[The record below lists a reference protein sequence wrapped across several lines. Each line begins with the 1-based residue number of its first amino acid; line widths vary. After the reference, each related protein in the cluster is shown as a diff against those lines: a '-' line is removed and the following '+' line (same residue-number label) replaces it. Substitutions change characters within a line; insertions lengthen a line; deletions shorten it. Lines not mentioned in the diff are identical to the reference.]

1 MLLMLKTESI
11 KWFWKLS
18 RSAGSKIDEF
28 KASSG
33 DLLVVPIINNWV
45 AAFKKKQASFVPE
58 HDLSAASSNP
68 AIAVASSLV

>member
-18 RSAGSKIDEF
+18 RSAESKIDEF

-33 DLLVVPIINNWV
+33 DLLNNWV
-45 AAFKKKQASFVPE
+45 AAFKKKQASLVPE